1 MLVTINQVVLPA
13 ALVATTQISAEARTF
28 EGSDFPDDWAY
39 NKFITRGVMRFL
51 KDEPPSVRMSFT
63 AHLLVMA
70 WKESHH
76 ASLEEIAP
84 KYGLRR
90 ETMGKAT
97 KRLVELGLLEK
108 RERGRIEAHRTRPA
122 EYRITELVKQF
133 ADRSTTGVTPAH
145 TDNPKVTEQAGGVT
159 SQHTSTGVTSHH
171 TLKKKDLTTTNTQA
185 SKNKPLNKGGCE
197 ECGGAVMTNPQGL
210 PNPLCRDCYF
220 KQKNK
225 AFEEKK
231 QSEPPEQYGLHLIDL
246 GRVEFVD
253 LPDGTV
259 ERKVLW
265 GPGSET

>member
-1 MLVTINQVVLPA
+1 MSVIINQVVLPA
-13 ALVATTQISAEARTF
+13 ALVATARISAEARKFDETD
-28 EGSDFPDDWAY
+28 SPDDWAY
-39 NKFITRGVMRFL
+39 NKYITRGVMRFL
-51 KDEPPSVRMSFT
+51 KEERPSVWMSFT

-76 ASLEEIAP
+76 ASLEDIAP

-90 ETMGKAT
+90 ETMGRAT

-145 TDNPKVTEQAGGVT
+145 TGNPNMTEQAGGVT
-159 SQHTSTGVTSHH
+159 SHHTSTGVTSHH
-171 TLKKKDLTTTNTQA
+171 TLEKKDLTTTSTQ
-185 SKNKPLNKGGCE
+185 SWNNKPLNKGGCE
-197 ECGGAVMTNPQGL
+197 QCGGAVMTNPQGL
-210 PNPLCRDCYF
+210 PNPLCKPCYVIKRD
-220 KQKNK
+220 K
-225 AFEEKK
+225 ALEAKK
-231 QSEPPEQYGLHLIDL
+231 QSEPPEQYGLHHIDL
-246 GRVEFVD
+246 QRVEFIE

-259 ERKVLW
+259 KRKVLW